1 MNATKEKEERSEKF
15 IEIDNFVNSKTK
27 DEVIVKHTAKVVW
40 LEKINMKGKID
51 KRPCQKEAN
60 TERLKKAIHSFEKD
74 VDDFVE
80 LVEDNCGPAIEV
92 EYKAE
97 PFCKTDEMIKALVD
111 KMPKC
116 ILESIVADLDRVLKK

>member
-15 IEIDNFVNSKTK
+15 VEIDNFVESKTK
-27 DEVIVKHTAKVVW
+27 DEVIVKHTAKIVW

-80 LVEDNCGPAIEV
+80 MVEDNCGPAIEV

-97 PFCKTDEMIKALVD
+97 PFCRTDEMIKALID
-111 KMPKC
+111 TMPKS
-116 ILESIVADLDRVLKK
+116 ILESLLKTLEK

>member
-1 MNATKEKEERSEKF
+1 MNATKEKEGRSEKF

-80 LVEDNCGPAIEV
+80 MVEDNCGPAIEV

-97 PFCKTDEMIKALVD
+97 PFCKTEEMIKSLV
-111 KMPKC
+111 KSMPSS
-116 ILESIVADLDRVLKK
+116 ILTDLLDTLESTLKK

>member
-15 IEIDNFVNSKTK
+15 VEIDNFVESKTK
-27 DEVIVKHTAKVVW
+27 DEVIVKHIAKIVW

-80 LVEDNCGPAIEV
+80 MVEDNCGPAIEV

-97 PFCKTDEMIKALVD
+97 PFCRTDEMIKALID
-111 KMPKC
+111 TMPKS
-116 ILESIVADLDRVLKK
+116 ILKSLLDTLEGPLKK

>member
-1 MNATKEKEERSEKF
+1 MNATEKRSEKHL
-15 IEIDNFVNSKTK
+15 EIDKFVESKTK
-27 DEVIVKHTAKVVW
+27 DEVIVKHTTKIVW

-80 LVEDNCGPAIEV
+80 MVEDNCGPAIEV

-97 PFCKTDEMIKALVD
+97 PFCRTDEMIKALID
-111 KMPKC
+111 SMPKS
-116 ILESIVADLDRVLKK
+116 ILKSLLDTLEK